1 MKYGTGSRIDVLLEK
16 EAEAILERAVLETL
30 LRLQERQL
38 PEHRQG
44 LERLARADTEAPER
58 EVLLAGQEAIGRT
71 MQRVLDG
78 LKQWDSF
85 IDLVNQLDEVIKTQ
99 DGVRDATVRA
109 KEKGGDDGD

>member
-1 MKYGTGSRIDVLLEK
+1 
-16 EAEAILERAVLETL
+16 
-30 LRLQERQL
+30 
-38 PEHRQG
+38 
-44 LERLARADTEAPER
+44 
-58 EVLLAGQEAIGRT
+58 